1 MTEDVWPDEPSPEQI
16 RREWSATVSALPVGT
31 RITGQV
37 FSRRAFGVFIRIDH
51 APNAVGLADIGS
63 MPPGASLPTLG
74 AQVSGEVV
82 WHTDHN
88 HEVRIRLSEWIDHG

>member
-1 MTEDVWPDEPSPEQI
+1 MTEDVWSDEPSLEQV

-37 FSRRAFGVFIRIDH
+37 VACRPFGVFIRIDD
-51 APNAVGLADIGS
+51 APYAVGLADIGS
-63 MPPGASLPTLG
+63 MPPGASLPVLG
-74 AQVSGEVV
+74 GQVSGAVV

-88 HEVRIRLSEWIDHG
+88 HEVRIRLSEWVDHG